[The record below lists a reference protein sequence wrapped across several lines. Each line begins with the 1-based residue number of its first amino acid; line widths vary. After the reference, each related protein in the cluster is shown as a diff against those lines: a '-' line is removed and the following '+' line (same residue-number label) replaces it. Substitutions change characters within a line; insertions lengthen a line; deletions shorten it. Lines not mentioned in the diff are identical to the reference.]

1 MAIFDFLKPLKPL
14 LSFQSA
20 IGVDIGTTSIKLIEL
35 TIVADR
41 PQFKNYGILETY
53 GHLSRQNSA
62 IQTSSLKMDDKEAA
76 AMLQALVK
84 QTRPGNAMVFASL
97 PPFSVFTTLLEL
109 PMMPKSEMDQI
120 MAYQA
125 RALVPAAIAS
135 VSTEWSVVGEFEDEK
150 GQKKQQVFLSA
161 IPNNIVEKYKSIFQT
176 AGLSLKV
183 IEIEGASLARVFTKG
198 DDEFSLILDIGGRST
213 GIYVAQNGHLFS
225 SGYID
230 YAGGSLSQAVAN
242 GLNINVKRAEELK
255 KRRGLLGIGGEYEL
269 STLMLP
275 YVDVILNEI
284 KRAKDNFERNYRGQI
299 KKVIL
304 SGGGGE
310 LAGLEKY
317 AAEFLQMRVEK
328 PSPFANISYPPAL
341 QPVVNELGGELA
353 VAIGLGLRQ
362 F

>member
-1 MAIFDFLKPLKPL
+1 MFDFLKPFKPL
-14 LSFQSA
+14 FSFQSA
-20 IGVDIGTTSIKLIEL
+20 IGVDIGTTSIKLVEL
-35 TIVADR
+35 TLQGDR

-62 IQTSSLKMDDKEAA
+62 IQTSSLKLDDKEAA
-76 AMLQALVK
+76 SMLQTLVK
-84 QTRPGNAMVFASL
+84 QTRPGNAAVFASL
-97 PPFSVFTTLLEL
+97 PPFSAFSTLLEL
-109 PMMPKSEMDQI
+109 PIMPKNEMDQI

-161 IPNNIVEKYKSIFQT
+161 IPNAIVEKYKNIFKI
-176 AGLSLKV
+176 AGLNLKV
-183 IEIEGASLARVFTKG
+183 LEIEGASLARVFTKG
-198 DDEFSLILDIGGRST
+198 DEEFSLILDIGGRST
-213 GIYVAQNGHLFS
+213 GIYVAKNGYLFS
-225 SGYID
+225 SSYLD
-230 YAGGSLSQAVAN
+230 YAGGSLSQAIAN
-242 GLNINVKRAEELK
+242 GLNINIKRAEELK
-255 KRRGLLGIGGEYEL
+255 KRKGLLGTGGEYEL

-299 KKVIL
+299 GKVIL

-310 LAGLEKY
+310 LSGLDKY
-317 AAEFLQMRVEK
+317 AVDFLQIKVER
-328 PSPFANISYPPAL
+328 PNPFSAINYAPAL
-341 QPVVNELGGELA
+341 QPVANELGGTLA
-353 VAIGLGLRQ
+353 VGIGLGLRQ